1 MATPIS
7 QQTNLRTLRLAEL
20 STIIEDINYNFSLL
34 RSHPMFQGIKGD
46 AGTPG
51 IRGSAGT
58 RGSRW
63 LFLYKNEFQ
72 EAFPTTNFNA
82 LDSTSKWLEWLNKQ
96 ISNTSTLPKVLNCF
110 SVDEFVTTDVCVLPN
125 TALLEFDS
133 LSNRFIDT
141 SQQINS
147 EAGYVKREELI
158 EEIEKV
164 KKLINEDIEY
174 LGIPSFIKSFQD
186 GVDAANLTTNEYSYL
201 DPVTGQNSQAYEKHR
216 WFAPNSDDTN
226 ISKADIYTLLAGLK
240 EWYHE
245 LIQNTI
251 ISNNLSSEFIPGPG
265 RMPAMVVLQ
274 NDTNSGMLLGPKPA
288 LFTNPTLD
296 KFGRIFMGEGRSII
310 ANGVARN
317 VGEYGLHL
325 FSNINGDAN
334 NGIESEV
341 FITPATIYLI
351 SQLIDIAQDI
361 KVHGKSTLEGYAK
374 FLDNVD
380 IAKNLTVNNLDV
392 GNLTRTGTLQVTGNA
407 SVGTLKIGTV
417 EQGSGTKVL
426 IIENGTVKYI
436 NKSAISPT
444 LGVTIIKT
452 PLTIEKVA
460 SFTEKLNF
468 GAGFASGA
476 NLNSLVTWIESM
488 FNYLNE
494 RIVSVVDSGITTLN
508 SEIANLRTDLEGTKK
523 TINSRLNSLSS
534 DIAKLSQRHTSDIA
548 AIQASIAN
556 LTDKINDLS
565 GSTTTTIQSI
575 AGLKVGQ
582 IIDIYSANG
591 ATNLYDPVT
600 LKGKKNAKISVPI
613 SVASVTQDVEIDLS
627 DFFYC
632 GGDIAGSAV
641 PNLAGLS
648 TVGVGVIKYQELI
661 NNPNFPAQI
670 TACGLRG
677 TTKIQLTTENLPAHI
692 HTINNGGGG
701 STGIN
706 GAHTHSGNSLSV
718 VAGGSHRHNTESGM
732 KFVGSTASSPGTE
745 SGGRGEGSR
754 KCLRTIDNP
763 AYSTIASNG
772 LHSHTISG
780 NTGSNGS
787 HTHTISAHSHTMESV
802 GGGQPYYTNPIGFAC
817 YKFMFVGK
825 TSQETP
831 DVPTTTIPISQVS
844 GLENRLNAI
853 AGDISFLQN
862 RVGTIETKVDT
873 LKTKVDTLES
883 DFSSLQNRIGV
894 VEDELGN
901 CVKLVPIGNAAQHIK
916 GKLYAP
922 DFVIEAL

>member
-20 STIIEDINYNFSLL
+20 STIIEDINYNFGLL

-82 LDSTSKWLEWLNKQ
+82 LDSTSKWMEWLNKQ
-96 ISNTSTLPKVLNCF
+96 ISNTFTLPKVLNCF

-133 LSNRFIDT
+133 LSNRFVDT
-141 SQQINS
+141 GQQINS
-147 EAGYVKREELI
+147 EAGYVKREELV

-174 LGIPSFIKSFQD
+174 LGVPSYIKSFQD
-186 GVDAANLTTNEYSYL
+186 GVDAANLTTNDYSYL
-201 DPVTGQNSQAYEKHR
+201 DSVTGQNSQAYEKHR

-226 ISKADIYTLLAGLK
+226 ISKAEIYTLLAGLK

-245 LIQNTI
+245 LVQNTI
-251 ISNNLSSEFIPGPG
+251 ISNNFSSEFIPGPG
-265 RMPAMVVLQ
+265 RMPAMVLLQ

-288 LFTNPTLD
+288 LFANPTLD

-317 VGEYGLHL
+317 IGEYGLHL
-325 FSNINGDAN
+325 FSNRSGDAN
-334 NGIESEV
+334 NGMESEV

-361 KVHGKSTLEGYAK
+361 KVHGTSTLEGYAK

-380 IAKNLTVNNLDV
+380 ILKKLTANALDV
-392 GNLTRTGTLQVTGNA
+392 SGLTRTGNLQVIGNA
-407 SVGTLKIGTV
+407 TVGTLKIGTV
-417 EQGSGTKVL
+417 EQGSGNKVL
-426 IIENGTVKYI
+426 IVENGNVKYI
-436 NKSAISPT
+436 DKSTIAPT
-444 LGVTIIKT
+444 LGVTVARTQLNISS
-452 PLTIEKVA
+452 VA
-460 SFTEKLNF
+460 SFTEKLTF
-468 GAGFASGA
+468 GTGFASGA

-488 FNYLNE
+488 FNYLNG
-494 RIVSVVDSGITTLN
+494 RISVAVDDGIGDVNAIIQSLSNEFHAFQTNTNNRIATLN
-508 SEIANLRTDLEGTKK
+508 RDLVTLTNRHASEIQTVQ
-523 TINSRLNSLSS
+523 SQ
-534 DIAKLSQRHTSDIA
+534 LSQMQSRID
-548 AIQASIAN
+548 
-556 LTDKINDLS
+556 DLS
-565 GSTTTTIQSI
+565 NSTTTTIQAI

-600 LKGKKNAKISVPI
+600 LKGKSNAKISVPI
-613 SVASVTQDVEIDLS
+613 SVASVTQEVEIDLS

-632 GGDIAGSAV
+632 GGDLAGSAV

-661 NNPNFPAQI
+661 DNPNFPVQI
-670 TACGLRG
+670 TGCGLRG
-677 TTKIQLTTENLPAHI
+677 TTKIQLATNNMPAHV

-701 STGIN
+701 STGNN
-706 GAHTHSGNSLSV
+706 GEHTHSGSSLSV
-718 VAGGSHRHNTESGM
+718 ASGGSHQHNNSNGM
-732 KFVGSTASSPGTE
+732 KFVGSTATSPGTE
-745 SGGRGEGSR
+745 PGGKGEGSR
-754 KCLRTIDNP
+754 KCLRANDEP
-763 AYSTIASNG
+763 YYAAIASGG

-780 NTGSNGS
+780 NTGSSGS
-787 HTHTISAHSHTMESV
+787 HSHAISAHSHTMESV
-802 GGGQPYYTNPIGFAC
+802 GGGQPYYTNPVGFAC

-825 TSQETP
+825 TTQDTP

-844 GLENRLNAI
+844 GLETRLNAI
-853 AGDISFLQN
+853 AGDISSLQT
-862 RVGTIETKVDT
+862 RVGTLETKVGN
-873 LKTKVDTLES
+873 LES
-883 DFSSLQNRIGV
+883 DFSSLQNRVGV
-894 VEDELGN
+894 VEDGLGN

-922 DFVIEAL
+922 DFEIEAL